1 MVFVREKE
9 KNKMEIINGLCTQK
23 YTKVG
28 CEDKELQKFNAPHH
42 FEVIN
47 AETLEVIETVN
58 FQEGPIKENGIN
70 GVCNEDLILMVL
82 ARIQSFQH
90 SEYSSRENAVVITK
104 LEEALMWLR
113 KRTLDREARGVEG
126 TSKI

>member
-1 MVFVREKE
+1 MIVK
-9 KNKMEIINGLCTQK
+9 NGLCTQK
-23 YTKVG
+23 YTIIG
-28 CEDKELQKFNAPHH
+28 CEEKEEQKFNAPHH
-42 FEVIN
+42 FEVAN
-47 AETLEVIETVN
+47 AETLEVVGRVN

-82 ARIQSFQH
+82 TRLESFQQT
-90 SEYSSRENAVVITK
+90 EFRCRENACAITK

-126 TSKI
+126 THTV

>member
-1 MVFVREKE
+1 MKTKSC
-9 KNKMEIINGLCTQK
+9 KNSTP
-23 YTKVG
+23 
-28 CEDKELQKFNAPHH
+28 PHH
-42 FEVIN
+42 FEVAN

-82 ARIQSFQH
+82 TRIQSFQH

>member
-1 MVFVREKE
+1 MDIGTANETVIGKKSLLLY
-9 KNKMEIINGLCTQK
+9 KNKI
-23 YTKVG
+23 Y
-28 CEDKELQKFNAPHH
+28 
-42 FEVIN
+42 
-47 AETLEVIETVN
+47 
-58 FQEGPIKENGIN
+58 
-70 GVCNEDLILMVL
+70 
-82 ARIQSFQH
+82 FQH

>member
-1 MVFVREKE
+1 
-9 KNKMEIINGLCTQK
+9 MEIINGLCTQK

-42 FEVIN
+42 FEVAN

-82 ARIQSFQH
+82 TRIQSFQH